1 MAEVATM
8 PTQTMDNTTFDDDDT
23 KTVVDHPRG
32 GNNGNVDDDDA
43 TTVFHNVDDFTVK
56 HPLANTWTL
65 WFTKPPTGKV
75 R

>member
-8 PTQTMDNTTFDDDDT
+8 PTQTMDNNNTFDDDDDT
-23 KTVVDHPRG
+23 RTIIAPRG
-32 GNNGNVDDDDA
+32 GNDVDDDDDEA
-43 TTVFHNVDDFTVK
+43 ITVFQSVEEFTVK

-75 R
+75 